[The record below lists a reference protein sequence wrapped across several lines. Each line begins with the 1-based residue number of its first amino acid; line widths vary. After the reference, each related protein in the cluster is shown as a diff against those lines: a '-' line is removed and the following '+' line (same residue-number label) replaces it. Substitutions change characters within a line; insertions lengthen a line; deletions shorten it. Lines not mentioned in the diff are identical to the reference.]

1 MVLPLLTRID
11 HVGIACRDLDRA
23 IELYRATFGLEVV
36 SLEVNQEQGVREA
49 MLAVGPGA
57 GTVVA
62 GAVAAGPVVAGAV
75 VAGAVVAGPV
85 VAGPV
90 VAGPV
95 VAGAVVAGERPG
107 YVQLLEPL
115 APDTPVGKFLDRRGE
130 GIHHIG
136 YGVSDI
142 GEALAAIGGTSGGSG
157 GSGGSRGSGVGIR
170 LIDERPRH
178 GSMGASIAFLH
189 PADLGGVLTE
199 LVQFVSPALCG
210 ILTLTG
216 FTRTHRIENS
226 EGSAKPPK

>member
-11 HVGIACRDLDRA
+11 HVGIACRDLDQA
-23 IELYRATFGLEVV
+23 IGLYRATFGLEVV

-57 GTVVA
+57 GTA
-62 GAVAAGPVVAGAV
+62 GGY
-75 VAGAVVAGPV
+75 
-85 VAGPV
+85 
-90 VAGPV
+90 
-95 VAGAVVAGERPG
+95 ERPG

-130 GIHHIG
+130 GIHHVG

-142 GEALAAIGGTSGGSG
+142 AEALAAIAGTSGG
-157 GSGGSRGSGVGIR
+157 GVR
-170 LIDERPRH
+170 LLDQRPRH

-199 LVQFVSPALCG
+199 LVQLVS
-210 ILTLTG
+210 
-216 FTRTHRIENS
+216 
-226 EGSAKPPK
+226 SA